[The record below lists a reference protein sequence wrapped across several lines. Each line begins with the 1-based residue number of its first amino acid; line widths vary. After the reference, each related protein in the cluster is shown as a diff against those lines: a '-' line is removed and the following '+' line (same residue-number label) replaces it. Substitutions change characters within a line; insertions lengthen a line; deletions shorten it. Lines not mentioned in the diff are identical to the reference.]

1 MRRRKRFSREET
13 RVASCLSPLGIDHVH
28 NLTLVLYCTTL
39 SSWAWLQHVCMSA
52 LYPIYD
58 HHSFLQTPNEV
69 LRYST

>member
-13 RVASCLSPLGIDHVH
+13 KVASCLSPLGIDHVH
-28 NLTLVLYCTTL
+28 NLTLVLLYHIIKL
-39 SSWAWLQHVCMSA
+39 GMAVLHVCMSA